1 MSHVI
6 FNFGNISQATWIA
19 RKEIKCITV
28 VSDEKATVSF
38 KNGEAIE
45 VTREEIKPVIENKRL
60 ESSKNLEVLT
70 TGFNTYLVR
79 NPNTNTE
86 YIIEPRIDYLFCN
99 CSDYKNQSYGFET
112 SEVCCKHVF
121 AVLGYLG
128 FSKLSE
134 YQDYVN
140 ERIIER
146 LEAAKQTESEY
157 LELENDRDF
166 LK

>member
-1 MSHVI
+1 MSHTI
-6 FNFGNISQATWIA
+6 FNFGNISQATWIDRRDIKQIIVINDNSA
-19 RKEIKCITV
+19 EILLKDGDRLT
-28 VSDEKATVSF
+28 
-38 KNGEAIE
+38 

-79 NPNTNTE
+79 NPEKNSE

-99 CSDYKNQSYGFET
+99 CSDYKNQSYAFET
-112 SEVCCKHVF
+112 SEVLCKHGF
-121 AVLGYLG
+121 AVLSYLG

-140 ERIIER
+140 ERMIER
-146 LEAAKQTESEY
+146 LESAKQTESEY

-166 LK
+166 IE